1 MRPSVFPSTALVCAA
16 TIFVSGVWAAN
27 ICDSWSS
34 SVTYRAGDITLHDG
48 HLWRASLPASV
59 TRRSNAGTCNASRSG
74 DWAVVSPPGPD
85 DADTLLYCNG
95 SSWKVTHPASF
106 TLASKE
112 PASDSPYWTQWSDQE
127 KATLCQDVPALD
139 TTNSSFGDSTAKP
152 LGEVGKWNEEP
163 KQTSRCELATA
174 TAVDDGETSCLLPEQ
189 FRNAK
194 IHLPRNVT
202 RISKSAFRLCPLA
215 GKEARNVV
223 VYVMDHSGSMSGSD
237 RDPGGIA
244 GTAFQQ
250 AMARQY
256 ELDSASF
263 AGYIPFSGFVIG
275 RNTIAPTRLDN
286 GGLAL
291 VQSQVNADYDHK
303 DGTNFYSPLSLA
315 RTWLSAPEF
324 ADYNKFIIFMADGE
338 PFRDESAWGNDPA
351 EFAQRVYQLLD
362 SGDFPLIHTIYFGV
376 PESQTGVDLMD
387 SIAHLTH
394 DAEGNKGQ
402 FRQLN
407 TVEAMAAAM
416 DTLVRASIKSSSPL
430 ELTVINKTTRDT
442 VGVDQSRMKQLVDS
456 TWISVM
462 TSDLPVVA
470 GKNSM
475 ELVGRYQNAGATA
488 IPFTIYV
495 DSTYNNVNSRIEGT
509 PFTTSC
515 HELTK
520 LTILDE
526 QAKNVFIFDQTDT
539 VALVRFRPDDRS
551 YGVSLEFSVLSMVT
565 HDTLTVT
572 APLVS
577 TPQGWLY
584 QARVPLDWT
593 GSALADARLQVADLD
608 SFVVSWEH
616 PDDPQDYI
624 EATQR
629 VLWQLARPDSV
640 ALHDV
645 DHDGVL
651 DELKLCFSHA
661 VDSASL
667 APFRMEF
674 AWIAANGT
682 DTALVQWKDSQ
693 KNVSWSA
700 DSTCALWA
708 LDQSR
713 YAPYTG
719 IPQDDEDWMI
729 HMVLPSQNPAWID
742 DLDGG
747 AELVVDEMAP
757 VILSANL
764 HVNQTRSKPD
774 TLRIQFSEP
783 IDWNASG
790 DGPLF
795 DFQAGGLLFPALEY
809 DEFSAGRSSFDIL
822 YYSGMDADFP
832 VQNGDLVK
840 MVVGDVRIT
849 DFAGNSAWKH
859 NPWVTIAGGSH
870 QNVKIVPE
878 VVRVDGD
885 IDSGDEWPQSDNG
898 SKGAFSAIPYDNAD
912 EAFEAAK
919 ARGNIKVVWGPI
931 TFAEPALGEPA
942 PKLSWSVW
950 IFDNI
955 GQYVDDY
962 SGVLDCGAPEI
973 AGRCYTEEGLA
984 ERFAWNFRDKH
995 GRLVGAGVYR
1005 MRITIGDEV
1014 RNFEIGVVRAGK

>member
-1 MRPSVFPSTALVCAA
+1 MRPSVFPSAALVCAA
-16 TIFVSGVWAAN
+16 TIFVSGVGAAN
-27 ICDSWSS
+27 LCNSWRSDGE
-34 SVTYRAGDITLHDG
+34 YRDGDMVLYQNHV
-48 HLWRASLPASV
+48 WRCV
-59 TRRSNAGTCNASRSG
+59 
-74 DWAVVSPPGPD
+74 
-85 DADTLLYCNG
+85 
-95 SSWKVTHPASF
+95 
-106 TLASKE
+106 
-112 PASDSPYWTQWSDQE
+112 
-127 KATLCQDVPALD
+127 D
-139 TTNSSFGDSTAKP
+139 TTNVVTTHKPGDGNAYWRQWDDGYMDVLCQEIPEPDSAGANFSDSTAQP
-152 LGEVGKWNEEP
+152 LGEVGKWKEEE

-174 TAVDDGETSCLLPEQ
+174 TAIDDGETSCLLPEQ

-223 VYVMDHSGSMSGSD
+223 VYVMDHSGSMKDAS
-237 RDPGGIA
+237 RDPTGIA

-250 AMARQY
+250 VMARQY
-256 ELDSASF
+256 ELDSTSF

-291 VQSQVNADYDHK
+291 VQSQVNADYNHT
-303 DGTNFYSPLSLA
+303 DGTNFYSPLKLA
-315 RTWLSAPEF
+315 KSWLSAPEF
-324 ADYNKFIIFMADGE
+324 DGYNKFVIFMADGE
-338 PFRDESAWGNDPA
+338 PVRNETDWGNNNDGK
-351 EFAQRVYQLLD
+351 FSRQLYQFLG
-362 SGDFPLIHTIYFGV
+362 SSDFPLTHTIYFGV
-376 PESQTGVDLMD
+376 PESQAGVDLMD
-387 SIAHLTH
+387 SLARLTH
-394 DAEGNKGQ
+394 DDEGNKGQ

-407 TVEAMAAAM
+407 TVEAVRAAM
-416 DTLVRASIKSSSPL
+416 DTLVQASIKSSSPL
-430 ELTVINKTTRDT
+430 ELTVINKTTHDT

-462 TSDLPVVA
+462 TSDLAVGFGA
-470 GKNSM
+470 NKM
-475 ELVGRYQNAGATA
+475 ELVGRYQNAGAST

-495 DSTYNNVNSRIEGT
+495 DSTYNNSNSRIEGT

-520 LTILDE
+520 LSILNE
-526 QAKNVFIFDQTDT
+526 QAKNVPIFAQTDT

-565 HDTLTVT
+565 KDTLTVT

-593 GSALADARLQVADLD
+593 GSARADAMLQVADLD

-616 PDDPQDYI
+616 PDDPQDHI

-629 VLWQLARPDSV
+629 VLWQLARPQSV
-640 ALHDV
+640 ALHDA
-645 DHDGVL
+645 DHNGVL

-667 APFRMEF
+667 APFKMEF
-674 AWIAANGT
+674 AWLAANGR

-693 KNVSWSA
+693 KDIVWSA
-700 DSTCALWA
+700 DSTCAVWM

-713 YAPYTG
+713 YAPGTG
-719 IPQDDEDWMI
+719 IPEDKEDWLV
-729 HMVLPSQNPAWID
+729 HMVLPSQNKDWID

-747 AELVVDEMAP
+747 EELAVDEMAP
-757 VILSANL
+757 VILAANL
-764 HVNQTRSKPD
+764 HVNQTRSRPD
-774 TLRIQFSEP
+774 TLRIQFSEA

-790 DGPLF
+790 EGPLF
-795 DFQAGGLLFPALEY
+795 DFKAGGLLFPALEY
-809 DEFSAGRSSFDIL
+809 DDFSTGTAWIDIR

-840 MVVGDVRIT
+840 MIVGEVAIADK
-849 DFAGNSAWKH
+849 AGNTAWKH

-878 VVRVDGD
+878 VVKVDGSSGMD
-885 IDSGDEWPQSDNG
+885 ADWPGGPDDSR
-898 SKGAFSAIPYDNAD
+898 GAFAAIPYDDAE
-912 EAFEAAK
+912 EAFEAAR
-919 ARGNIKVVWGPI
+919 ANGNIKVVWGPI
-931 TFAEPALGEPA
+931 TFAEPALGEPDA
-942 PKLSWSVW
+942 KLAWSVW
-950 IFDNI
+950 IFDNL

-984 ERFAWNFRDKH
+984 MRFAWNFRDKN
-995 GRLVGAGVYR
+995 GRLAGAGVYR
-1005 MRITIGDEV
+1005 MRITIGGEV
-1014 RNFEIGVVRAGK
+1014 RNFQIGVARAGK

>member
-1 MRPSVFPSTALVCAA
+1 MKSSVFKKTTFALAVALV
-16 TIFVSGVWAAN
+16 SGNTVHAAN
-27 ICDSWSS
+27 LC
-34 SVTYRAGDITLHDG
+34 RAWKANTAYAQGTTVIYNSHVWKPLQNI
-48 HLWRASLPASV
+48 PASN
-59 TRRSNAGTCNASRSG
+59 THA
-74 DWAVVSPPGPD
+74 PGE
-85 DADTLLYCNG
+85 DTL
-95 SSWKVTHPASF
+95 WVAWPD
-106 TLASKE
+106 TLFE
-112 PASDSPYWTQWSDQE
+112 V
-127 KATLCQDVPALD
+127 LCQEIPEKD
-139 TTNSSFGDSTAKP
+139 TTAAFDDTTRAP
-152 LGEVGKWNEEP
+152 LGVVGKWKEEE
-163 KQTSRCELATA
+163 KQTSRCELATG
-174 TAVDDGETSCLLPEQ
+174 TDEQLGCLLPEQ
-189 FRNAK
+189 FRDAE
-194 IHLPRNVT
+194 IHLPRNIT
-202 RISKSAFRLCPLA
+202 RVSKSAFRLCPLP
-215 GKEARNVV
+215 GSQARNAV
-223 VYVMDHSGSMSGSD
+223 VYVMDHSTSMGHSDHDPTGISGN
-237 RDPGGIA
+237 
-244 GTAFQQ
+244 AFKQ
-250 AMARQY
+250 AMQRQY
-256 ELDSASF
+256 ELDSSSYI
-263 AGYIPFSGFVIG
+263 GYIPFSQRVIASK
-275 RNTIAPTRLDN
+275 TVPLTRVDN
-286 GGLAL
+286 GGIDL
-291 VQSQVNADYDHK
+291 VKSQVDATWIS
-303 DGTNFYSPLSLA
+303 GTNFYEPLSLA
-315 RTWLSAPEF
+315 QQWLSAPEL
-324 ADYNKFIIFMADGE
+324 DGYNKFIIFMADGE
-338 PFRDESAWGNDPA
+338 PIYDSTCVGNSNSTCPNRSGSA
-351 EFAQRVYQLLD
+351 EISEQLYRLARK
-362 SGDFPLIHTIYFGV
+362 GVLMHTIYFGSEDLTEKG
-376 PESQTGVDLMD
+376 PKLMD
-387 SIAHLTH
+387 SLAKLAV
-394 DAEGNKGQ
+394 DAVTGEHGQ
-402 FRQLN
+402 FNKVQDIDAMT
-407 TVEAMAAAM
+407 TVM
-416 DTLVRASIKSSSPL
+416 DALVQASVKSASPL
-430 ELTVINKTTRDT
+430 ELKVRNKTTGHE
-442 VGVDQSRMKQLVDS
+442 VGVDQSRMKQLVDG

-462 TSDLPVVA
+462 TSDLAVEFGV
-470 GKNSM
+470 NEM
-475 ELVGRYQNAGATA
+475 ELVGRYQNAANATT
-488 IPFTIYV
+488 IPFEIRV
-495 DSTYNNVNSRIEGT
+495 DSTYSNENRQIEGT

-551 YGVSLEFSVLSMVT
+551 YGVSLEFSVLAAAT

-608 SFVVSWEH
+608 SFLVSWEH
-616 PDDPQDYI
+616 PDDPQDHI

-651 DELKLCFSHA
+651 DELKLCFSPA

>member
-1 MRPSVFPSTALVCAA
+1 MRLSAFPSIALVCAT
-16 TIFVSGVWAAN
+16 TISVSGVWAAN

-34 SVTYRAGDITLHDG
+34 SVTYRAGDMALHDG

-74 DWAVVSPPGPD
+74 DWAVVSPPGE
-85 DADTLLYCNG
+85 ADTLLYCNG

-112 PASDSPYWTQWSDQE
+112 PTSDSPYWTQWSDQE
-127 KATLCQDVPALD
+127 KVTLCQGVPALD
-139 TTNSSFGDSTAKP
+139 TTNSNFGDSTAKP

-338 PFRDESAWGNDPA
+338 PFRDESAWGNNAA

-430 ELTVINKTTRDT
+430 ELTVINKTTHDT

-462 TSDLPVVA
+462 TSDLPVDS

-475 ELVGRYQNAGATA
+475 ELVGRYQNAGAMT

-495 DSTYNNVNSRIEGT
+495 DSTYNNTNSRIEGT

-515 HELTK
+515 HELTE
-520 LTILDE
+520 LSILNE
-526 QAKNVFIFDQTDT
+526 QAKNVFVFDQTDT

-593 GSALADARLQVADLD
+593 GSALGDAKLQVADLD

-616 PDDPQDYI
+616 PDDPQDRI

-629 VLWQLARPDSV
+629 LLWQLARPETV

-651 DELKLCFSHA
+651 DELKLCFGHA
-661 VDSASL
+661 VDEASL
-667 APFRMEF
+667 DAFRMEF
-674 AWIAANGT
+674 AWPAATGA

-693 KNVSWSA
+693 ENVFWSP
-700 DSTCALWA
+700 DSTCAFWT

-713 YAPYTG
+713 YAPGTG
-719 IPQDDEDWMI
+719 IPADDRAWMV
-729 HMVLPSQNPAWID
+729 HMALPSQNPDWVD

-757 VILSANL
+757 VILSAEL
-764 HVNQTRSKPD
+764 FVNQSRKKND
-774 TLRIQFSEP
+774 TLRVRFSEP

-790 DGPLF
+790 KGPYF
-795 DFQAGGLLFPALEY
+795 DFKAGGLLLSSLEY
-809 DEFSAGRSSFDIL
+809 RKSSAGESSFDIF
-822 YYSGMDADFP
+822 YYAGRNADFP
-832 VQNGDLVK
+832 VQSGDLVR
-840 MVVGDVRIT
+840 MVVGEVRIA
-849 DFAGNSAWKH
+849 DSAGNSAWKH
-859 NPWVTIAGGSH
+859 NPWVTIVGGSH
-870 QNVKIVPE
+870 RNMTIVPE
-878 VVRVDGD
+878 VVQVDGD
-885 IDSGDEWPQSDNG
+885 VGKGDDWPRSADD
-898 SKGAFSAIPYDNAD
+898 SKGAFAVIPYDNVD

-919 ARGNIKVVWGPI
+919 ASGNIKVVWGPI
-931 TFAEPALGEPA
+931 SFEAPAFGRPA
-942 PKLSWSVW
+942 PRLPWSVW
-950 IFDNI
+950 IFDNL
-955 GQYVDDY
+955 GQSVDDY
-962 SGVLDCGAPEI
+962 SGTIDCGDPEI

-984 ERFAWNFRDKH
+984 ERFAWNFRDSR
-995 GRLVGAGVYR
+995 GRLVGAGVYHV
-1005 MRITIGDEV
+1005 RIAVGNEV
-1014 RNFEIGVVRAGK
+1014 HDFQIGVARAGK